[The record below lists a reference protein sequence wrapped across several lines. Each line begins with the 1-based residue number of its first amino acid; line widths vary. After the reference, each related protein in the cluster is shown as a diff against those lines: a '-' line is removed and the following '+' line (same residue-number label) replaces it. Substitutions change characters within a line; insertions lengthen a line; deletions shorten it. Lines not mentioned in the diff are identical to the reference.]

1 MKTTFKLILSVII
14 LFLFVFSCSK
24 DESGP
29 EDPISPEL
37 TFSVEDLYSNTF
49 VDNQLLEFSTL

>member
-37 TFSVEDLYSNTF
+37 TH
-49 VDNQLLEFSTL
+49 LLLKI